1 MPLAEAEEGVPF
13 VSGAERELETEEAGG
28 HAAPQWREPAHPDSG
43 IAPGH
48 PAGYG
53 ASGSASSEAESPPAP
68 GLEHGEPPPAAPVF
82 VVPGPDEPGAADN
95 AAIEPATA
103 AHVDAGP
110 PPPEPLPDEPAA
122 APVSRPA
129 DDVLV
134 VTEKPANPRRGWWQ
148 RMIRS

>member
-1 MPLAEAEEGVPF
+1 VTRSIAEYMTLR
-13 VSGAERELETEEAGG
+13 SRY
-28 HAAPQWREPAHPDSG
+28 QPDDLRL
-43 IAPGH
+43 ILV
-48 PAGYG
+48 
-53 ASGSASSEAESPPAP
+53 AESPPAS

-122 APVSRPA
+122 APTSRPA

-148 RMIRS
+148 RMMRS